1 MLLNATSPLQTDAHA
16 TLNSGKPNPCNDGD
30 CQPIEGST
38 APFAQGPG
46 DAHAVDPDD
55 IRQGQLNNCFL
66 VAAMAAVAE
75 QDPGFIQ
82 NMIQDNGDGT
92 YTVTLHQYDDGGLFG
107 IGSGWEEVEVTV
119 SADFPQNSAQL
130 SGDSAGQAQEIWPQ
144 LIEKAYAQ
152 LNGGYDGFENG
163 GSPSNALATL
173 TGNDVD
179 SREPGEYSFEDLSSD
194 FGDGN
199 GEDAITFLA
208 PENFTGDAAQLAQD
222 HNVHAWHTYSV
233 TRVYEENGVQM
244 VELNN
249 PWGSEDVTLPYADAQ
264 EIFSSISNVPVD

>member
-1 MLLNATSPLQTDAHA
+1 MSMPAVSTLQTYAPA
-16 TLNSGKPNPCNDGD
+16 TQLGGKPDPCNDGD
-30 CQPIEGST
+30 CQPVQGET
-38 APFAQGPG
+38 TPFVQGPG
-46 DAHAVDPDD
+46 DSHAVSPDD

-75 QDPGFIQ
+75 QDPDFIR
-82 NMIQDNGDGT
+82 NMIRDNGDGT
-92 YTVTLHQYDDGGLFG
+92 YTVTLHQYDEGGLFG

-119 SADFPQNSAQL
+119 SADFPQNSAQQ
-130 SGDSAGQAQEIWPQ
+130 SGDVENQRQEIWPQ

-152 LNGGYDGFENG
+152 LNGGYAGFEDG
-163 GSPSNALATL
+163 GSPADALAVL
-173 TGNDVD
+173 TGNDPD
-179 SREPGEYSFEDLSSD
+179 SRAPSDYSFEDLSAD

-199 GEDAITFLA
+199 GDDAITFLA
-208 PENFTGDAAQLAQD
+208 PEHFTGEAAQLARD
-222 HNVHAWHTYSV
+222 HNVHPWHTYSV

-264 EIFSSISNVPVD
+264 KIFSTISNVPVD